1 LIYRT
6 LHLLLALLIT
16 SAVQPAKAAPNQEPF
31 PTAASNKGL
40 QVQMIDDALALGIK
54 HAALNVNLASLLQLT
69 NNPQSLPWTNS
80 DGQPFY
86 FHAVHVQALDRP
98 IKTLSDSNVI
108 VSLIIQ
114 AYKSHKPELN
124 KVLLHP
130 RYDRKA
136 PNHLGAFNTETP
148 EGTRYLAACI
158 EFLADR
164 YSRSDRRYGRAVNF
178 IMGNEVNSHWFWY
191 NMGPASM
198 EEVADAYLRAVRIA
212 RTAIRKYSATARVYL
227 SLEHHWNIRYPGG
240 NERQA
245 FAGRKFIDYFNQ
257 RAKAEGDFDWHL
269 AFHPYPEN
277 LFNPRTWNDKTATL
291 RDDTPRITFKNLE
304 MLVAYF
310 RLPELLFSGQP
321 RRIILS
327 EQGFHSGNSP
337 EGEIL
342 QAAAYAYA
350 YYRVA
355 NLDGID
361 SFIYHRQ
368 VDHPAE
374 GGLNLG
380 LWRRNEGNSSQPIT
394 KKRIYDVFLHADR
407 DDWQKAFEFALP
419 LIGIKSW
426 YEIRPHLSP

>member
-1 LIYRT
+1 MKQTSLVV
-6 LHLLLALLIT
+6 ALLILLIS
-16 SAVQPAKAAPNQEPF
+16 SADAATVPNQEPF
-31 PTAASNKGL
+31 PTATSKKGL

-54 HAALNVNLASLLQLT
+54 HAALNVNLSSLLQLT
-69 NNPQSLPWTNS
+69 NTPESLAWTNS
-80 DGQPFY
+80 YGNCFY
-86 FHAVHVQALDRP
+86 FHASHVRALDKQV
-98 IKTLSDSNVI
+98 KTLSDSNVV
-108 VSLIIQ
+108 VSLIIL
-114 AYKSHKPELN
+114 AYESSNPELN

-130 RYDRKA
+130 RYDHKA
-136 PNHLGAFNTETP
+136 PNHLGAFNTVTP
-148 EGTRYLAACI
+148 EGIRSFNSCM
-158 EFLADR
+158 EFLVDR
-164 YSRSDRRYGRAVNF
+164 YSRADRRYGRAVNF

-212 RTAIRKYSATARVYL
+212 HTAIRKYSANARVYL
-227 SLEHHWNIRYPGG
+227 SLEHHWNIRYAGG
-240 NERQA
+240 NEKQA

-257 RAKAEGDFDWHL
+257 RARVEGNFDWHL

-291 RDDTPRITFKNLE
+291 RTDTPRITFKNLE
-304 MLVAYF
+304 ILVAWF
-310 RLPELLFSGQP
+310 RRPELLFNGKP

-327 EQGFHSGNSP
+327 EQGFHSKNGA
-337 EGEIL
+337 EGELL

-350 YYRVA
+350 SYRVA

-380 LWRRNEGNSSQPIT
+380 LWRRNEGNAAQPIS
-394 KKRIYDVFLHADR
+394 KKRIYDVVLHADR
-407 DDWQKAFEFALP
+407 EDWQKAFEFALP
-419 LIGIKSW
+419 VIGINSW
-426 YEIRPHLSP
+426 EDIRPHLPP

>member
-1 LIYRT
+1 M
-6 LHLLLALLIT
+6 LIT
-16 SAVQPAKAAPNQEPF
+16 LLTFTALTAHAATNNASLPNQEPF
-31 PTAASNKGL
+31 RTAASKKGL

-54 HAALNVNLASLLQLT
+54 HAALNVNLSSLLQLT
-69 NNPQSLPWTNS
+69 NTPESLIWTNS
-80 DGQPFY
+80 DGDAFY
-86 FHAVHVQALDRP
+86 FHAPHVRALD
-98 IKTLSDSNVI
+98 KQVKMLSDANVV
-108 VSLIIQ
+108 VSLIIL
-114 AYKSHKPELN
+114 AYESSRPELN

-130 RYDRKA
+130 RYDHKA
-136 PNHLGAFNTETP
+136 PNHLGAFNTVTP
-148 EGTRYLAACI
+148 DGIRYFSASM

-164 YSRSDRRYGRAVNF
+164 YSRPDRRYGRALNF

-191 NMGPASM
+191 NMGHTSM
-198 EEVADAYLRAVRIA
+198 QEVANAYLRAVRIA
-212 RTAIRKYSATARVYL
+212 HSAIRKYSANARVYL
-227 SLEHHWNIRYPGG
+227 SLEHHWNIRYAGG
-240 NERQA
+240 NETQA
-245 FAGRKFIDYFNQ
+245 FPGRKFIDYFNQ

-310 RLPELLFSGQP
+310 RRPELLFHGQP

-327 EQGFHSGNSP
+327 EQGFHSANRP
-337 EGEIL
+337 DGELL
-342 QAAAYAYA
+342 QAAGFAYA

-355 NLDGID
+355 HLDGID
-361 SFIYHRQ
+361 SFILHRQ

-380 LWRRNEGNSSQPIT
+380 LWRRNEGNSSQPIS

-407 DDWQKAFEFALP
+407 EDWQKAFEFALP
-419 LIGIKSW
+419 IIGIKSW
-426 YEIRPHLSP
+426 EEIRPRVPP